1 MGPVGPDCWHASAT
15 NATAASVMEIR
26 FMGSPAI
33 RWDVEPLR
41 VWARGGFCSAV
52 DVAFLFET
60 RNDPVVIGGRHQ
72 TRGHV
77 PQVSSNGLSVD
88 FYLPIRHRQKRQVR
102 RGRARNGQTD
112 ECEADRIR
120 RVVR

>member
-1 MGPVGPDCWHASAT
+1 ACGTGLVAGERDKRDGGQGNGDALH
-15 NATAASVMEIR
+15 EISR
-26 FMGSPAI
+26 I

-41 VWARGGFCSAV
+41 VWARGGFGSAV

-60 RNDPVVIGGRHQ
+60 RNDPKVTGGRHQ

-88 FYLPIRHRQKRQVR
+88 FHLPIPSSAVAAGSARPCTERPDR
-102 RGRARNGQTD
+102 RM
-112 ECEADRIR
+112 
-120 RVVR
+120 